1 LYDRRVLAAAP
12 PPPIV
17 IGRSMAG
24 IELRMSEDQVRARL
38 GAPVRVAG
46 RLFHYPLLD
55 VRFGT
60 KGVVR
65 LTTTSP
71 RLRTRSGL
79 GVGTSVAKLQHLRGI
94 FCDLEPG
101 GGNCATKGISFD
113 FARGRVTRVAVPG

>member
-1 LYDRRVLAAAP
+1 
-12 PPPIV
+12 
-17 IGRSMAG
+17 MAG

-46 RLFHYPLLD
+46 RLFHYPLLDVRFGD